1 MNTKLN
7 LDFYLKDALVVAP
20 ELLGKILC
28 RKISDGKILRARI
41 TQTEIYRGQEDT
53 ACHARFGKTNR
64 SKIMYEQGGI
74 AYVYMIYGLHFLLN
88 VVTGKKNFPQAVL
101 IRAAENFNGPA
112 KLTKALQIDKNLN
125 GESFTK
131 NKVWIESYN
140 YIVDYETAPRVGID
154 YADEFYKNIQW
165 RFILKNNHLNKKS

>member
-131 NKVWIESYN
+131 NKVWIESDN